1 MHICLYKHEPRVG
14 VTLRILEAYQRA
26 FKRAGHQ
33 TLDLSHKM
41 ARFTPKEAQS
51 FARRF
56 VEFKADFAFCYG
68 FSAMPRLNGG
78 FFFRKHHIP
87 LVILCFENP
96 FFGLNQEL
104 VEEIQNHPD
113 YYYFFVWDTW
123 YLDLLKR
130 LFKNCYPIR
139 HAAEMSSSDNR
150 SGQESLLLERDVTF
164 VGHVPDFIAMRA
176 ERLKTE
182 NSLNEMIDEIL
193 MKKMASPGANLF
205 DLISAVMKRS
215 DNGNEHPEIDC
226 LDHFLHKDLIYPV
239 YAEGLGRYRFMFL
252 NGLDDFDIHYYG
264 DRSWRSTHITF
275 HAPVDYFEVLPRIYR
290 TSAVNIDIPPF
301 QSIDSID
308 NRFFDV
314 AAAGGLLLTRDS
326 RDLAS
331 VYPDRASI
339 VYDSPDALAERIQYF
354 LDHPQERNQLASQ
367 LQACVLKH
375 HTYDH
380 RIHYIIETICKSST
394 P

>member
-1 MHICLYKHEPRVG
+1 M
-14 VTLRILEAYQRA
+14 
-26 FKRAGHQ
+26 AG
-33 TLDLSHKM
+33 
-41 ARFTPKEAQS
+41 FTPEEAQA

-123 YLDLLKR
+123 YLGLLKR
-130 LFKNCYPIR
+130 LFQNCHSIR
-139 HAAEMSSSDNR
+139 HAAEISFYDKSP
-150 SGQESLLLERDVTF
+150 GQDSCLPKRDVTF
-164 VGHVPDFIAMRA
+164 VGHVPDFIAMRTK
-176 ERLKTE
+176 RFKTE
-182 NSLNEMIDEIL
+182 NSLNETIDEIL
-193 MKKMASPGANLF
+193 LNKIASPGSNLF
-205 DLISAVMKRS
+205 DIIGAVMKRS
-215 DNGNEHPEIDC
+215 DNGNQQTGINC
-226 LDHFLHKDLIYPV
+226 LDPCLHKDIVYPI
-239 YAEGLGRYRFMFL
+239 YAEGLGRYRSMLL
-252 NGLDDFDIHYYG
+252 NSLGAFDLHYYG
-264 DRSWRSTHITF
+264 DMSWQAEHISF
-275 HAPVDYFEVLPRIYR
+275 HPPVDYLRELPSVYR
-290 TSAVNIDIPPF
+290 TSTVNIDIPPF

-326 RDLAS
+326 PDLAS
-331 VYPDRASI
+331 VFPERGSI
-339 VYDSPDALAERIQYF
+339 IYDTMDDLVERIHYY
-354 LDHPQERNQLASQ
+354 LDHPRERNEIAAQ
-367 LQACVLKH
+367 LQACVLQH

-380 RIHYIIETICKSST
+380 RVHYILETVYR
-394 P
+394 